1 MTVGKPINNCDKLTV
16 LQVPGVPLIFGLRN
30 ALFLEPPS
38 AFQRQFAKNSE
49 EERSHMTEKEA
60 ALLKKRTKDLVE
72 NWEIGDSSDENGDP
86 EDENLEMQPK
96 KYSSR
101 KGMTVKDRP
110 QFKRKKAK
118 VYCLLQACLLLASLT
133 HKNC

>member
-1 MTVGKPINNCDKLTV
+1 
-16 LQVPGVPLIFGLRN
+16 VPGVPLIFGLRN
-30 ALFLEPPS
+30 ALFLQPPS

-49 EERSHMTEKEA
+49 EERSHMTEKEV

-72 NWEIGDSSDENGDP
+72 NWEIGDSSDENGGP
-86 EDENLEMQPK
+86 EDENGGPDDENLEMQPQ

-101 KGMTVKDRP
+101 KGMRVKDRP

-118 VYCLLQACLLLASLT
+118 VYCLLQACLFLTSLN

>member
-1 MTVGKPINNCDKLTV
+1 
-16 LQVPGVPLIFGLRN
+16 
-30 ALFLEPPS
+30 
-38 AFQRQFAKNSE
+38 
-49 EERSHMTEKEA
+49 MTEKEA

-118 VYCLLQACLLLASLT
+118 
-133 HKNC
+133 

>member
-1 MTVGKPINNCDKLTV
+1 M
-16 LQVPGVPLIFGLRN
+16 PGVPLIFGLRN

-49 EERSHMTEKEA
+49 EERSHMTEKEV

-72 NWEIGDSSDENGDP
+72 NWEIGDSSDENGGP
-86 EDENLEMQPK
+86 EDENLEMQPQ

-101 KGMTVKDRP
+101 KGMKVKDRP
-110 QFKRKKAK
+110 QFKRNKAK
-118 VYCLLQACLLLASLT
+118 VYCLLQACLLLTSLT